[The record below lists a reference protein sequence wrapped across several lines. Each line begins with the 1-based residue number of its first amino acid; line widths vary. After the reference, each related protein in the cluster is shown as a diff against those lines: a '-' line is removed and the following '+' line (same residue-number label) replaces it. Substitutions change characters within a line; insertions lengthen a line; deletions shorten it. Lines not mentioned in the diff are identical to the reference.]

1 MERKPRIE
9 CAIYPNEIFIM
20 RKPARIAAALAF
32 SGILFSLTAHAST
45 ITVQG
50 QASSGVTTNTYG
62 PLTGSSL
69 VTGETTVGILNNWVN
84 GAQAYSWGND
94 AGAYGAAAW
103 GYTDFNA
110 QAGFQNL
117 FTVSNGSASVQSYS
131 LDFLV
136 NGGGLY
142 TANADR
148 FRSLDSY
155 SFSSYTLTISKNAVE
170 LFRSHATLDA
180 SGLLST
186 EGVAFDSP
194 NGLQSDYWS
203 HGYLWNDTNL
213 NLALGLL
220 LPGEEMEILVSLDL
234 VASGHDASDER
245 CHIESICAPYASAF
259 FQDPG
264 AISAD
269 TLPNAPTLIRSGNVN
284 AVPEPATASLFLLG
298 LIGVAAGRKRIRR

>member
-1 MERKPRIE
+1 MEWQPRIE
-9 CAIYPNEIFIM
+9 FALYPNGIFIM

-32 SGILFSLTAHAST
+32 SGVLFSLTAHAST
-45 ITVQG
+45 ISVQG
-50 QASSGVTTNTYG
+50 QATSGATTNAYG
-62 PLTGSSL
+62 PLIGSGL
-69 VTGETTVGILNNWVN
+69 VTGETVVGTLNNWVN

-117 FTVSNGSASVQSYS
+117 FTVSNDSASVQSYS

-148 FRSLDSY
+148 FRSPGSY

-170 LFRSHATLDA
+170 LFRSHAALDA
-180 SGLLST
+180 SGQLT
-186 EGVAFDSP
+186 TAGVAFDSP
-194 NGLQSDYWS
+194 NGLQSDYWN

-213 NLALGLL
+213 NLDLGLL
-220 LPGEEMEILVSLDL
+220 SPGEEMAILVSLNL
-234 VASGHDASDER
+234 VATGHDAANES
-245 CHIESICAPYASAF
+245 CHIESLCAPYASAF

-298 LIGVAAGRKRIRR
+298 LIGIAAGRRGICR